1 MHQLLAPIHD
11 TCLIWYPHASH
22 SLYPSPCPHGLAL
35 RGNGKAGYLRRPY
48 RVPPQ
53 LSQVSGTLDLFTA
66 LAAAVE
72 K

>member
-1 MHQLLAPIHD
+1 MGRPDQIFLFV
-11 TCLIWYPHASH
+11 WV
-22 SLYPSPCPHGLAL
+22 SPCCPFSWPLHCPRGLTFSDS
-35 RGNGKAGYLRRPY
+35 GSGKAGYLRRPY

-53 LSQVSGTLDLFTA
+53 LSQVSSALDLFTA